1 MKAETA
7 PIGPNL
13 RPHYVLAGVLL
24 CLGLVMGWLAF
35 DLARLLGRNAVPRD
49 YGFLAVMIGIT
60 LLILAAAYR
69 FFTRPFGV
77 RAAIRFDA
85 EAIVFER
92 WGIWGGHKVFA
103 LPRREIAAFWIVNA
117 PYTKIFSVEVSPAHA
132 IALGLRQP
140 TTRQDRAVLPAPK
153 LSFPGHGFDLPPE
166 AVLDRLRQDL
176 AKSGLT
182 LGTANEGRSVKL
194 GTRWPVV
201 AL

>member
-13 RPHYVLAGVLL
+13 RPQYVLAGVLL
-24 CLGLVMGWLAF
+24 FLGLVMGWLAF

-49 YGFLAVMIGIT
+49 YGFLAVMIGIA

-69 FFTRPFGV
+69 FFTRPFGA

-85 EAIVFER
+85 EAIVFDR

-103 LPRREIAAFWIVNA
+103 IPRREIAAFWIVNA
-117 PYTKIFSVEVSPAHA
+117 PYTKIFSVEISPAHA

-140 TTRQDRAVLPAPK
+140 TTRQESAVLPAPK

-166 AVLDRLRQDL
+166 AVLDRLRDDL
-176 AKSGLT
+176 SHAGLT
-182 LGTANEGRSVKL
+182 LAQANEGRSLTL
-194 GTRWPVV
+194 GKRWAVV